1 MYFAVVIIMCKLK
14 LNSTMANLVP
24 DVIAITPVYQH
35 TTGVVG
41 MSCSI
46 EVKRLSPY
54 F

>member
-1 MYFAVVIIMCKLK
+1 MYFAIVIIMCKLK

-24 DVIAITPVYQH
+24 DVQH

-41 MSCSI
+41 MPCSI